1 MRDISRRLGR
11 YRLSRYGAADAP
23 FWRRVPW
30 FWPLLGL
37 WAVYALFLSEH
48 SLWRIW
54 SMGSETKRS
63 EQTLRRAQ
71 AEVARLTDEIQDPK
85 RSRDLAERVLRE
97 RNGFASPDETVYRY
111 EGAPGDTL

>member
-11 YRLSRYGAADAP
+11 YRLGRYGSSEAP

-37 WAVYALFLSEH
+37 WAAYALFVSEH

-54 SMGSETKRS
+54 SLGAEAKRS
-63 EQTLRRAQ
+63 ESELLVTR
-71 AEVARLTDEIQDPK
+71 AEVDHLTREMQDPK
-85 RSRDLAERVLRE
+85 RRREFAERVLRE
-97 RNGFASPDETVYRY
+97 RNGYASPNETVYRF
-111 EGAPGDTL
+111 EGETGDSL